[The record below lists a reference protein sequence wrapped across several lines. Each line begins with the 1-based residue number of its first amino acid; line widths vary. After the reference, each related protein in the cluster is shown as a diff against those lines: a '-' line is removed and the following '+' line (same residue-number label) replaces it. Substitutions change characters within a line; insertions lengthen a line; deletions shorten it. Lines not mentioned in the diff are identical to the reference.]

1 MVNTRKI
8 TKEFFGTEY
17 RFFDIMKPLTHE
29 KDENEI
35 FFCIERR
42 KNLGPEHYTDKCGY
56 LKKTPEMEKFIAEK
70 FFTGC
75 SGIIFIQW
83 PNCWNVVFEEV
94 SIIGDI
100 SFKMENEEFN
110 KLFN

>member
-8 TKEFFGTEY
+8 TKEFFGMEY
-17 RFFDIMKPLTHE
+17 RFIDIMKPNKKE
-29 KDENEI
+29 EDEI

-42 KNLGPEHYTDKCGY
+42 KDLGIYDTHKYGY
-56 LKKTPEMEKFIAEK
+56 LKKTPEMKKFIAEK

-75 SGIIFIQW
+75 SGISFIQW
-83 PNCWNVVFEEV
+83 NDCWNVVFEEK
-94 SIIGDI
+94 SIIGNI